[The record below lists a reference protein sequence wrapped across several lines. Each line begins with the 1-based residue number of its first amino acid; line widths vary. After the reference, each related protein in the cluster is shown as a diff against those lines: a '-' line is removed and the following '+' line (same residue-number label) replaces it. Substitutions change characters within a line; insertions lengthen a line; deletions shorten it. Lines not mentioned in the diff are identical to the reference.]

1 MSAMPTI
8 MLDFPTGGGAMDF
21 ARYQQAA
28 IKTLQPPA
36 PETDPVLV
44 PLLGLV
50 GEVGSLATAY
60 KKHLRDGPGLVSG
73 KQYLREE
80 LGDVLWY
87 VAALAHRFGLDLE
100 DIAAASLV
108 KINDRWRP
116 TPKTDRTHFDATF
129 PEAEQFPRQ
138 TTLKFALERDR
149 KGRTVAVLTH
159 DGTPCGDPLTNASH
173 IDDDYR
179 FHDVFHLAHA
189 AVLGWSPV
197 TRFLLGCK
205 RKSDRKIDEAEDG
218 GRAIAIEEGIS
229 ALVFSYA
236 ARHSYFENVHHIDH
250 ELLKTIAAMTSHLE
264 VSILRAAD
272 WEQAILTGYAA
283 WRQLRGTR
291 GGNLHLDLDQ
301 QTLTVE

>member
-1 MSAMPTI
+1 
-8 MLDFPTGGGAMDF
+8 MDF

-28 IKTLQPPA
+28 IKTLQPATPD
-36 PETDPVLV
+36 TDPVLV

-60 KKHLRDGPGLVSG
+60 KKHLRDGPGLISG

-87 VAALAHRFGLDLE
+87 VAALAHRFDLDLE
-100 DIAAASLV
+100 DVAAASLV
-108 KINDRWRP
+108 KIKDRWLP
-116 TPKTDRTHFDATF
+116 TPKTDRTLFDDTF
-129 PEAEQFPRQ
+129 PEREQLPRQ
-138 TTLKFALERDR
+138 ATLTFALRREDQ
-149 KGRTVAVLTH
+149 GRIVALLARN
-159 DGTPCGDPLTNASH
+159 GISCGDPLTNASY

-205 RKSDRKIDEAEDG
+205 RKSNPVIDEAEDG

-236 ARHSYFENVHHIDH
+236 ARHGYLENVHHIDH

-264 VSILRAAD
+264 VSVLRAAD

-283 WRQLRGTR
+283 WRQLREN
-291 GGNLHLDLDQ
+291 GGGILHLDLDQ
-301 QTLTVE
+301 QTLIFETSGQGTV

>member
-1 MSAMPTI
+1 
-8 MLDFPTGGGAMDF
+8 MDF
-21 ARYQQAA
+21 TRYQQAA

-36 PETDPVLV
+36 PDTDPVLV
-44 PLLGLV
+44 PLLGLA

-87 VAALAHRFGLDLE
+87 IAALAHRFDLDLE

-108 KINDRWRP
+108 KINDRWLP
-116 TPKTDRTHFDATF
+116 TPKAHRTLFDEDF
-129 PEAEQFPRQ
+129 PEAEQLPRQ
-138 TTLKFALERDR
+138 ATLKFTLRERDR
-149 KGRTVAVLTH
+149 DGHTVAVLTH
-159 DGTPCGDPLTNASH
+159 DGKPCGDPLTDASH
-173 IDDDYR
+173 IDDNYR

-205 RKSDRKIDEAEDG
+205 RKSDPTTDEAEDG

-236 ARHSYFENVHHIDH
+236 ARHSYFENVHHLDH
-250 ELLKTIAAMTSHLE
+250 EFLKTIATMTSHLE
-264 VSILRAAD
+264 VSVLRAAD
-272 WEQAILTGYAA
+272 WEQAIITGYAA
-283 WRQLRGTR
+283 WRKLRANR
-291 GGNLHLDLDQ
+291 GGTLHLDMDQ